1 MDISSGDA
9 PYPISSVPTPRQGHT
24 GTIRGQ
30 KRTGGIT
37 SEQIIPQK
45 KVKEEHQDQPEEA
58 EENPQDQPEEAE
70 ENPQDQPEEAQENPQ
85 DQPEEEEEEED
96 KIMNLLTP
104 PKGI

>member
-9 PYPISSVPTPRQGHT
+9 PDPISSVPTPRQGHT

-30 KRTGGIT
+30 KRTGGVT
-37 SEQIIPQK
+37 GEEIIPQK

-58 EENPQDQPEEAE
+58 EENPQDQPEE
-70 ENPQDQPEEAQENPQ
+70 
-85 DQPEEEEEEED
+85 EEEEED
-96 KIMNLLTP
+96 TIMNLLTP